1 MGPDTGGGTLPAAQ
15 QPWPGGRPAGRY
27 LHAEHCQT
35 GQGIQVLK
43 FSDLVFP
50 QEQTLQAGQGVDVL
64 NGLWEGQGSGEP
76 PEADW
81 PQRAGSSC
89 LGVSPALLGRHIPL
103 GRLSREPSL
112 ERGGNTRRLGGSTVT
127 PMGSRPSGPHRALVR
142 WGTNSLK
149 TQSGATPQVPLTS
162 KVLSGHIILSYMDIP
177 LKYVPQSPGLH
188 RREML
193 DVLTLGCP
201 LRIPG
206 AGAHAP
212 WWSGPLSLCN
222 PACVSQLG
230 SCAQQSPPGP
240 CIQQPVLSA
249 PSPSLG
255 SSRHQ

>member
-112 ERGGNTRRLGGSTVT
+112 ERGGKEARRV
-127 PMGSRPSGPHRALVR
+127 H
-142 WGTNSLK
+142 
-149 TQSGATPQVPLTS
+149 
-162 KVLSGHIILSYMDIP
+162 GHTH
-177 LKYVPQSPGLH
+177 GL
-188 RREML
+188 
-193 DVLTLGCP
+193 
-201 LRIPG
+201 
-206 AGAHAP
+206 
-212 WWSGPLSLCN
+212 
-222 PACVSQLG
+222 PA
-230 SCAQQSPPGP
+230 
-240 CIQQPVLSA
+240 
-249 PSPSLG
+249 LG
-255 SSRHQ
+255 SSQGSGALGNKQSENPEWGDSSSPSDF